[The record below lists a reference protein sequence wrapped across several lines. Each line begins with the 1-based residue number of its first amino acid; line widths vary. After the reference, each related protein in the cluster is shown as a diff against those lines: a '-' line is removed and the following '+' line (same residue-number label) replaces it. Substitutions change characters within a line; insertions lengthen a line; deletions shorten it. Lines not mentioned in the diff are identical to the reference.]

1 VISQKW
7 RDQALDE
14 LKNLSNLSRPTDEW
28 TPRQPSDAAVSQA
41 KAILNRV
48 DETRMPPP
56 YLMATIDGGIDF
68 EWTRNEREMDL
79 TVSSGGTIEYMK
91 LVEKAPIEEAPLKA
105 FADID
110 GLCDWLLG
118 H

>member
-1 VISQKW
+1 MISQKW

-14 LKNLSNLSRPTDEW
+14 LRNFANLSRPTDEW
-28 TPRQPSDAAVSQA
+28 TPRQPSDAASTQVKS
-41 KAILNRV
+41 ILNRV

-56 YLMATIDGGIDF
+56 YLMATIDGGIDL

-79 TVSSGGTIEYMK
+79 TVDSGGAIGYIK
-91 LVEKAPIEEAPLKA
+91 LVDKAPIEGGPLA
-105 FADID
+105 QFADID
-110 GLCDWLLG
+110 NLCDWLLG

>member
-1 VISQKW
+1 MISQKW

-28 TPRQPSDAAVSQA
+28 TPRQPSDAASSQA
-41 KAILNRV
+41 KAVLFKV
-48 DETRMPPP
+48 DETKMPPP

-79 TVSSGGTIEYMK
+79 IISSGGEIEYMK
-91 LVEKAPIEEAPLKA
+91 LVDKAPVEEAHLKS
-105 FADID
+105 FADLD
-110 GLCDWLLG
+110 TLCDWLLG
-118 H
+118 R